1 MSVFLTGQSQVI
13 NYSALLTHQNLSN
26 LPIKNSVKGNEVIS
40 ESLQHWDN
48 SFQPG
53 TVELSVP
60 LVFVNF
66 AYVPAP

>member
-40 ESLQHWDN
+40 ESLQH
-48 SFQPG
+48 
-53 TVELSVP
+53 
-60 LVFVNF
+60 
-66 AYVPAP
+66 